1 MQTNL
6 DAMSISPGQ
15 VPASKGR
22 LLVVSN
28 RGPVE
33 YTVDD
38 DGDLQKRSAG
48 GGLATAL
55 TCVAKSKPVT
65 WIASAGTPADRLA
78 ASAGPTN
85 LGEDRRLRLVAPSP
99 EAYSLFYASFCN
111 PLLWFLQHSLW
122 DQLQRPHPEAE
133 AQLAWERGYLPVNQ
147 AFGEA
152 VVEELRRNGG
162 AGQVMLHDYHLYL
175 APRFIRQRVPGAVLQ
190 HFVHIPWP
198 EPERWSVL
206 PRAIVEAICQGLLA
220 NDSVVF
226 QTQESAENFVRTCE
240 AFLPDMRLE
249 GDGGTILYLGRRTRV
264 WLNPVS
270 VDVTDLRARLSS
282 EEARAYR
289 DKLAAEADEHTIVRV
304 DRLDPTKNVL
314 GGFQAFDLL
323 LERHPEWEGRVR
335 FLAFLV
341 PSRTAIPEYLAYR
354 EEVLSLVE
362 GINARRGRPGWTP
375 ITVYH
380 EHNRLQALAA
390 MSLYDVL
397 LVNPLRDGMNLVS
410 KEGPVVN
417 GRDGVLVLSVTT
429 GSYAE
434 LGDGALAVQPEDIEG
449 TAEALHQA
457 LSLPETERRERARLL
472 RQAVLRHDL
481 NHWLRLLLDDL
492 NAIERSRSLA
502 REAPVS
508 SDGRAASRAV

>member
-147 AFGEA
+147 AFDRGGSRGA
-152 VVEELRRNGG
+152 LPGLRR
-162 AGQVMLHDYHLYL
+162 ASS
-175 APRFIRQRVPGAVLQ
+175 ASAC
-190 HFVHIPWP
+190 
-198 EPERWSVL
+198 PERCCNTSCTSPGPSRRGGVCY
-206 PRAIVEAICQGLLA
+206 RAP
-220 NDSVVF
+220 SSRR
-226 QTQESAENFVRTCE
+226 SARGSWRTIALCS
-240 AFLPDMRLE
+240 RLKNRLRTSF
-249 GDGGTILYLGRRTRV
+249 GPARPSSRTRA
-264 WLNPVS
+264 WKAMAG
-270 VDVTDLRARLSS
+270 RSS
-282 EEARAYR
+282 TWAVAP
-289 DKLAAEADEHTIVRV
+289 A
-304 DRLDPTKNVL
+304 
-314 GGFQAFDLL
+314 
-323 LERHPEWEGRVR
+323 
-335 FLAFLV
+335 
-341 PSRTAIPEYLAYR
+341 S
-354 EEVLSLVE
+354 
-362 GINARRGRPGWTP
+362 
-375 ITVYH
+375 
-380 EHNRLQALAA
+380 
-390 MSLYDVL
+390 
-397 LVNPLRDGMNLVS
+397 
-410 KEGPVVN
+410 
-417 GRDGVLVLSVTT
+417 
-429 GSYAE
+429 GS
-434 LGDGALAVQPEDIEG
+434 
-449 TAEALHQA
+449 T
-457 LSLPETERRERARLL
+457 
-472 RQAVLRHDL
+472 
-481 NHWLRLLLDDL
+481 
-492 NAIERSRSLA
+492 RS
-502 REAPVS
+502 P
-508 SDGRAASRAV
+508 